1 MDPIAVIRRYVRS
14 AMQHLAVVLHRVSKG
29 AITPDMVTWT
39 GFAAHFLIGY
49 AIIAGQLQIA
59 AVLLLVFGL
68 FDTLDGSLA
77 RLQKVDSPRGM
88 FLDAATDRFKEV
100 ILYTSIAWY
109 VVDDSHTAA
118 VLAVLACGI
127 SLSISYVKAKGESA
141 IAATKGGTHQ
151 AINKMFHDGLAA
163 FEIRMTTL
171 IVGLLFNSL
180 PLAVGCIC
188 AIGIITLSQRF
199 LHVYRAL

>member
-1 MDPIAVIRRYVRS
+1 MNPIAVIRGYIRKGIE
-14 AMQHLAVVLHRVSKG
+14 QLAVTLNTVTAGRL
-29 AITPDMVTWT
+29 TPDMVTWT
-39 GFAAHFLIGY
+39 GFLAHFIIGY
-49 AIIAGQLQIA
+49 AIIVGNLGAA
-59 AVLLLVFGL
+59 AVLLVIFGL

-88 FLDAATDRFKEV
+88 FLDAVTDRFKEV
-100 ILYTSIAWY
+100 ILYTTIAWY
-109 VVDDSHTAA
+109 LLDKSEAGL

-127 SLSISYVKAKGESA
+127 ALSISYVKAKGEAA

-163 FEIRMTTL
+163 FEIRITIL
-171 IVGLLFNSL
+171 IFGLLFAQL
-180 PLAVGCIC
+180 PLAL
-188 AIGIITLSQRF
+188 GIIVLLGGLTLTQRF